1 MFLEGPDAGLL
12 LNEAGGHRV
21 QRVPPT
27 ERRGRVHTSTVTVAV
42 LQGEGDRR
50 QKAQRRHPHRSA
62 EEIDHPC
69 ARRSES
75 DFKVEWFRGSGAG
88 GQHRNKHANSARVIH
103 LPTGMRQERQGR
115 KREANL
121 LAARTA
127 LDELLDSL
135 VEQDTKKM
143 TDAVRTSQIGSGMR
157 GDKRRTYRF
166 QDDVVTDHVSGKR
179 GRLSNVLKGNFDTLW
194 PA

>member
-1 MFLEGPDAGLL
+1 
-12 LNEAGGHRV
+12 
-21 QRVPPT
+21 
-27 ERRGRVHTSTVTVAV
+27 
-42 LQGEGDRR
+42 
-50 QKAQRRHPHRSA
+50 
-62 EEIDHPC
+62 
-69 ARRSES
+69 
-75 DFKVEWFRGSGAG
+75 
-88 GQHRNKHANSARVIH
+88 
-103 LPTGMRQERQGR
+103 MRQERQGR